1 MKAKKIFLIVGAAV
15 MMTGCGSKQS
25 TSETTPVS
33 AVQTET
39 QTASAEMTPAETT
52 VGENVTEETTA
63 VLKESGETIE
73 ITSDDN
79 FSVSTEDAADFADM
93 IKEAVT
99 NKDLEALADLTAYP
113 IYMKSTDGGQ
123 SLENKEALV
132 ALGTD
137 NVFTEALVDSVNQAD
152 GKNLLPSKA
161 GFILTKE
168 NGAPNIVFGL
178 RDGKLSVLGINY

>member
-1 MKAKKIFLIVGAAV
+1 MNAKKIFFIAGAAV

-25 TSETTPVS
+25 ISETAPVS
-33 AVQTET
+33 AVQTEA
-39 QTASAEMTPAETT
+39 QTASVETT
-52 VGENVTEETTA
+52 VEETTA
-63 VLKESGETIE
+63 FLKETGETIE

-79 FSVSTEDAADFADM
+79 FSVSTEDAAGFADM

-99 NKDLEALADLTAYP
+99 NKDLEALADMTAYP
-113 IYMKSTDGGQ
+113 IYMKFPDGGQ

-152 GKNLLPSKA
+152 EKNLSPSKA

-168 NGAPNIVFGL
+168 NGAPNTVFGL